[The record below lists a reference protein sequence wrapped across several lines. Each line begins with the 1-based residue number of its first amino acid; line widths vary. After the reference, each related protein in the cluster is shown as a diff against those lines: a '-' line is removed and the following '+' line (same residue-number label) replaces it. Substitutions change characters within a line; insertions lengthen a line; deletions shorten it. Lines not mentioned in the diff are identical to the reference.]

1 LQSKTN
7 ILYSTQEKFHIRLKR
22 RLILLILIAS
32 SLFSAIHYYLP
43 PPPPPPAA
51 SATAANN
58 EILINEVE
66 LNPAGTDSG
75 AEKVELYNPSNRA
88 VDLNGWTISSNA
100 GRTSATIVIDKGTTT
115 TTTTIPPD
123 GYLIVS
129 DGDSQQW
136 LDNTGGEVIEL
147 RNDSGILI
155 DNVGPF
161 SDIANDDATWQRSP
175 EGEEEEE
182 EEEER
187 NWVFSSGTLSGA
199 NFGTFVSDPEIPSPT
214 LPPEHPIIPPQQQEE
229 EEEEEE
235 SSSLPAA
242 TTTNSSVEIAVTPPA
257 VQPSQNLTIVF
268 IDVGQGDSILVILPN
283 TRTLLIDG
291 GEREGYGKVLA
302 TLQEHGLSHID
313 VVVATHPHADHI
325 GGLVDVIKSV
335 DVGEVLDSG
344 QVHTTQTFE
353 DFLDA
358 IDTKQIPLRSVR
370 QGDSIKLDPTVKIDV
385 LNPPVNLLDSA
396 DNEADFNDNSVV
408 LKLTYGE
415 FSALLTG
422 DMEERNEARLVSE
435 NTTGL
440 DADVLKAGHH
450 GSQTSSSLP
459 FLNAVTPEVVIISL
473 GAGNTYGHPHQEA
486 LDRISAAGVERL
498 FRTDIDGTITLTVN
512 ASNSE
517 YYSILTENN
526 GRIIVATAVS
536 DNDYY
541 DISGLRWRAAA
552 SNISSGVN
560 SIVAYIQGY

>member
-1 LQSKTN
+1 M
-7 ILYSTQEKFHIRLKR
+7 KR

-43 PPPPPPAA
+43 LPPPAAA

-75 AEKVELYNPSNRA
+75 AEKVELYNPSNSA
-88 VDLNGWTISSNA
+88 VDLNGWTISSTA
-100 GRTSATIVIDKGTTT
+100 GRTSAIIVIGEGTT
-115 TTTTIPPD
+115 TTTTIPPG

-175 EGEEEEE
+175 DGEEQ
-182 EEEER
+182 EEER
-187 NWVFSSGTLSGA
+187 NWVFSSGTLGGA
-199 NFGTFVSDPEIPSPT
+199 NFGTFVLDPEIPSPT
-214 LPPEHPIIPPQQQEE
+214 VPPEYPIIPPQQQ
-229 EEEEEE
+229 EEEEE

-313 VVVATHPHADHI
+313 VVVATHPYADHI
-325 GGLVDVIKSV
+325 GGLVDLIKSV

-358 IDTKQIPLRSVR
+358 IDTKQILLRSVR
-370 QGDSIKLDPTVKIDV
+370 QGDSINLDPTVKIDV
-385 LNPPVNLLDSA
+385 LNPPFNLLDSS

-435 NTTGL
+435 NTTAL

-450 GSQTSSSLP
+450 GSRTSSSLP
-459 FLNAVTPEVVIISL
+459 FLDAVTPEVVVISL

-512 ASNSE
+512 GSNSE
-517 YYSILTENN
+517 YYSILTEDNV
-526 GRIIVATAVS
+526 RIIVATAVS

-552 SNISSGVN
+552 ASNISSGVN
-560 SIVAYIQGY
+560 LIVAYIQGY

>member
-1 LQSKTN
+1 
-7 ILYSTQEKFHIRLKR
+7 LKR

-32 SLFSAIHYYLP
+32 SLFSTIHYYLL
-43 PPPPPPAA
+43 PPPPPAA

-88 VDLNGWTISSNA
+88 VDLNGWTISSTA
-100 GRTSATIVIDKGTTT
+100 GRTSATIVIGEGT

-175 EGEEEEE
+175 DGGEEGGGG

-187 NWVFSSGTLSGA
+187 NWVFSSGTLGGA
-199 NFGTFVSDPEIPSPT
+199 NFGTFVSDPERPSPT
-214 LPPEHPIIPPQQQEE
+214 LPPEYPIIPPQQQEE

-235 SSSLPAA
+235 ESSSLPAA
-242 TTTNSSVEIAVTPPA
+242 TTTTNSSVEIAVTPPA

-335 DVGEVLDSG
+335 NVGEVLDSG

-370 QGDSIKLDPTVKIDV
+370 QGDSIKLDPTVKIDI

-435 NTTGL
+435 NATGL

-450 GSQTSSSLP
+450 GSRTSSSLP

-526 GRIIVATAVS
+526 RRIVVATAVS
-536 DNDYY
+536 DNEYY

-552 SNISSGVN
+552 FNISNGVN
-560 SIVAYIQGY
+560 LIVAYIQGY

>member
-43 PPPPPPAA
+43 PPPPPAAA
-51 SATAANN
+51 STTAANN

-75 AEKVELYNPSNRA
+75 AEKVELYNPSTSA
-88 VDLNGWTISSNA
+88 VDLNGWTISSTA
-100 GRTSATIVIDKGTTT
+100 GRTSVTIVIGEGTT
-115 TTTTIPPD
+115 TTTTIPPG

-161 SDIANDDATWQRSP
+161 SDIANDDATWQRSVDR
-175 EGEEEEE
+175 G
-182 EEEER
+182 EEER
-187 NWVFSSGTLSGA
+187 NWVFSSGTLGDA
-199 NFGTFVSDPEIPSPT
+199 NFGTFVLDPELPSPT
-214 LPPEHPIIPPQQQEE
+214 VPPEHPIIPPEQQ
-229 EEEEEE
+229 EEEE
-235 SSSLPAA
+235 SSSSIPAA

-370 QGDSIKLDPTVKIDV
+370 QGDSINLDPTVKIDV
-385 LNPPVNLLDSA
+385 LNPPVNLQDSA

-435 NTTGL
+435 NTTAL

-450 GSQTSSSLP
+450 GSRTSSSLP

-541 DISGLRWRAAA
+541 DISGLRWGAGA

-560 SIVAYIQGY
+560 LIVAYIQGY

>member
-1 LQSKTN
+1 M
-7 ILYSTQEKFHIRLKR
+7 KR

-43 PPPPPPAA
+43 PAAAA

-88 VDLNGWTISSNA
+88 VDLNGWTISSTA
-100 GRTSATIVIDKGTTT
+100 GRTSATIVIGEGTT

-129 DGDSQQW
+129 DRDSQQW
-136 LDNTGGEVIEL
+136 LDNRGGEVIEL

-175 EGEEEEE
+175 DGEGEEEQ
-182 EEEER
+182 EEER

-214 LPPEHPIIPPQQQEE
+214 LPPEHPIIPPQQQ

-325 GGLVDVIKSV
+325 GGLVDVIKGV
-335 DVGEVLDSG
+335 NVGEVLDSG

-370 QGDSIKLDPTVKIDV
+370 QGDSINLDPTVKIDV

-422 DMEERNEARLVSE
+422 DMEERNEARLVSD
-435 NTTGL
+435 NTTVV

-450 GSQTSSSLP
+450 GSRTSSSSP
-459 FLNAVTPEVVIISL
+459 FLDAVTPEVVIISL
-473 GAGNTYGHPHQEA
+473 GEGNTYGHPHQEV
-486 LDRISAAGVERL
+486 LDRISAALAEHL
-498 FRTDIDGTITLTVN
+498 FRTDVDGTITLTVN
-512 ASNSE
+512 GSSSE

-526 GRIIVATAVS
+526 KKTTTVVV
-536 DNDYY
+536 DDHY
-541 DISGLRWRAAA
+541 DLPESEMLCCF
-552 SNISSGVN
+552 
-560 SIVAYIQGY
+560 QQ

>member
-43 PPPPPPAA
+43 PPPPPAAA
-51 SATAANN
+51 STTAANN

-75 AEKVELYNPSNRA
+75 AEKVELYNPSTSA
-88 VDLNGWTISSNA
+88 VDLNGWTISSTA
-100 GRTSATIVIDKGTTT
+100 GRTSVTIVIGEGTT
-115 TTTTIPPD
+115 TTTTIPPG

-161 SDIANDDATWQRSP
+161 SDIANDDATWQRSVDR
-175 EGEEEEE
+175 G
-182 EEEER
+182 EEER
-187 NWVFSSGTLSGA
+187 NWVFSSGTLGDA
-199 NFGTFVSDPEIPSPT
+199 NFGTFVLDPELSSPT
-214 LPPEHPIIPPQQQEE
+214 VPPEHPIIPPEQQ
-229 EEEEEE
+229 EEEE
-235 SSSLPAA
+235 SSSSIPAA

-370 QGDSIKLDPTVKIDV
+370 QGDSINLDPTVKIDV
-385 LNPPVNLLDSA
+385 LNPPVNLQDSA

-435 NTTGL
+435 NTTAL

-450 GSQTSSSLP
+450 GSRTSSSLP

-473 GAGNTYGHPHQEA
+473 GAGNTYGHPHQEP

-560 SIVAYIQGY
+560 LIVAYIQGY

>member
-1 LQSKTN
+1 
-7 ILYSTQEKFHIRLKR
+7 LKR

-32 SLFSAIHYYLP
+32 SLFSAIQYYLP
-43 PPPPPPAA
+43 PEA
-51 SATAANN
+51 SSASSSSSSSSSAAANN

-88 VDLNGWTISSNA
+88 VDLNGWTISSTA
-100 GRTSATIVIDKGTTT
+100 GRSSATIVIGKGTT

-175 EGEEEEE
+175 DGG

-187 NWVFSSGTLSGA
+187 NWVFSSGTLGGA
-199 NFGTFVSDPEIPSPT
+199 NFGTFVSDPDIPSPT
-214 LPPEHPIIPPQQQEE
+214 LSPEHPIIPPQQQEDGE
-229 EEEEEE
+229 S

-242 TTTNSSVEIAVTPPA
+242 TTTTNSSVEIAVTRPA

-325 GGLVDVIKSV
+325 SGLVDVIKSV
-335 DVGEVLDSG
+335 NVGEVLDSG

-370 QGDSIKLDPTVKIDV
+370 QGDSINLDPTVKIDV

-396 DNEADFNDNSVV
+396 DKETD
-408 LKLTYGE
+408 LMII
-415 FSALLTG
+415 LL
-422 DMEERNEARLVSE
+422 
-435 NTTGL
+435 
-440 DADVLKAGHH
+440 
-450 GSQTSSSLP
+450 
-459 FLNAVTPEVVIISL
+459 F
-473 GAGNTYGHPHQEA
+473 
-486 LDRISAAGVERL
+486 
-498 FRTDIDGTITLTVN
+498 
-512 ASNSE
+512 
-517 YYSILTENN
+517 
-526 GRIIVATAVS
+526 
-536 DNDYY
+536 
-541 DISGLRWRAAA
+541 
-552 SNISSGVN
+552 
-560 SIVAYIQGY
+560 